1 MLRLLSW
8 PFEMVA
14 MNSAIIEEIL
24 SYCEQAK
31 LEGVE
36 YASIAFSPAGSEALF
51 TCRAARRK
59 HAERI
64 GDFAA
69 ETLAKSGVNC
79 AMTIA
84 PCGFMWVAEVWP
96 ELEEAA

>member
-1 MLRLLSW
+1 MD
-8 PFEMVA
+8 
-14 MNSAIIEEIL
+14 SALIEAIL

-31 LEGVE
+31 GEGVE

-51 TCRAARRK
+51 TCRASRRK

-69 ETLAKSGVNC
+69 ETLARSGINC
-79 AMTIA
+79 AMTIDKKD
-84 PCGFMWVAEVWP
+84 GVWWASVLP
-96 ELEEAA
+96 VPKEAA